1 MMATSFL
8 TCKLSG
14 VWNTVRPA
22 SSRATRRGTV
32 ALVAAT
38 LAAPAVLEIRDV
50 QAYPDRPVRMIV
62 PQAPGGSTDFISRQI
77 ALQLGDSWGQTVV
90 VDNRPGANANIG
102 MEIAARSPKD
112 GYTLLMGGSAPITI
126 NPALY
131 RKLAVD
137 PLKDFLPVT
146 LIVYSTSVLVAHPSV
161 AGKSIGELITLA
173 KSKPGQLSY
182 ASAGAGSTPHLSA
195 EMFKH
200 MAAVDLLHV
209 PYKGS
214 TPGVLD
220 TMAGRTSVM
229 FTGIASA
236 IGHIKAGKLRALSVN
251 GPQRSPALPDV
262 PTAHESGLP
271 GFEVDFWIGLFVPAG
286 TSQRVIDTVHATTI
300 KQLENRELRDRLVAQ
315 GTVVV
320 GHGPREFA
328 KIIKRDAERWEKV
341 VRSANIR
348 LE

>member
-1 MMATSFL
+1 MA
-8 TCKLSG
+8 
-14 VWNTVRPA
+14 
-22 SSRATRRGTV
+22 
-32 ALVAAT
+32 ALPGMYSVNEANAA
-38 LAAPAVLEIRDV
+38 E
-50 QAYPDRPVRMIV
+50 AYPDRPVRMIV

-77 ALQLGDSWGQTVV
+77 ALQLGESWGQTVV

-137 PLKDFLPVT
+137 PLKDFWPVT
-146 LIVYSTSVLVAHPSV
+146 LIVYSTSVLVVHPSV
-161 AGKSIGELITLA
+161 AAKTIAELIALA
-173 KSKPGQLSY
+173 KAKPGQLSY

-200 MAAVDLLHV
+200 MAGVDLLHV

-251 GPQRSPALPDV
+251 GPKRSPALPEI

-271 GFEVDFWIGLFVPAG
+271 GFEVDFWIGLFVPSG
-286 TSQRVIDTVHATTI
+286 TPQRVIETVHATTM
-300 KQLENRELRDRLVAQ
+300 KQLENRDLRDKLVAQ

-320 GHGPREFA
+320 GLGPQEFA
-328 KIIKRDAERWEKV
+328 KIVTRDAQRWEKV
-341 VRSANIR
+341 VRAANIR